1 MYPMMKVRESVGRSA
16 KLAVRP
22 RKFATH
28 KNTRD
33 LIKLNKYWR
42 VDQWFKSLGDT
53 PITGFHT
60 WHLHVRESVKTRVMG
75 MRSLISCMT

>member
-1 MYPMMKVRESVGRSA
+1 MYPMMKVHVSVGRRV
-16 KLAVRP
+16 KLTVRP

-42 VDQWFKSLGDT
+42 VVQWVKSLGET
-53 PITGFHT
+53 PMTVFTLGI
-60 WHLHVRESVKTRVMG
+60 
-75 MRSLISCMT
+75 CMFEGVGEDSGHGIG

>member
-1 MYPMMKVRESVGRSA
+1 MYPAMKVCETVGRRV

-33 LIKLNKYWR
+33 LMKLNKYWR
-42 VDQWFKSLGDT
+42 VVQWVKSLDETSMTIFTLGICMCEGVGEDLGHG
-53 PITGFHT
+53 TG
-60 WHLHVRESVKTRVMG
+60 
-75 MRSLISCMT
+75 